1 MRVLLLQQEGY
12 LHIGLVACDVAVL
25 YHDVHILNPAT
36 LHASKRLGR
45 TGYGLVDG
53 ILEARLRDSAQLC
66 YSGNTHTYLCLL
78 TVLVASLICGPRA
91 RTPNIRRPGLLAHR
105 HIRNVSWK

>member
-1 MRVLLLQQEGY
+1 MRVLLLQHEGN
-12 LHIGLVACDVAVL
+12 LHIDLVAGDVAIL
-25 YHDVHILNPAT
+25 NHDVLVLHPAT
-36 LHASKRLGR
+36 LHAPKRLGS
-45 TGYGLVDG
+45 TGYGLVDS